1 MAAYRYIA
9 CRMCRIFCDGEIC
22 SVDFIKA
29 HQLNIMLFMSG
40 ICGILQTENLVIS
53 IRSEITVR
61 EPGGEICAALTGDQC
76 VITEIRIA
84 Q

>member
-40 ICGILQTENLVIS
+40 ICGILALLSCLSKVI
-53 IRSEITVR
+53 IPKRRRILTILEAA
-61 EPGGEICAALTGDQC
+61 GMIC
-76 VITEIRIA
+76 
-84 Q
+84 